1 MSFHLQPVSCP
12 PRIAVIL
19 SLFLFFSLISC
30 SSADE
35 LPVENDYGRALPP
48 GTLALEL
55 VTDTNEYPDFKIAL
69 HSREALLRSIDM
81 SLDYL
86 SKPSS
91 TRIAPIAPEFTHE
104 RTVRSLELMRDVLA
118 KAETPEQLNGYIHL
132 YFDVYRSIGWDGSGT
147 VLFTGY
153 CQPIFD
159 GRLTRS
165 QEFSYPLYNLPSDLA
180 KKEDGTPLG
189 RRDGERI
196 VSYFTRREIDGGGV
210 LKSKGLELVWLRSPL
225 DCYVAHVQGSAQIRL
240 PKGEML
246 HIGYAGKTDREYAS
260 LGQALVIDGK
270 IDKNHI
276 SLTAIRDWFDEH
288 PDELADYLYR
298 NESYVFFTEMPP
310 GGPFGC
316 LGAPVTAYHSI
327 ATDKDVFPR
336 AALACLETILPSQS
350 ANGEIVHE
358 PFTSFVLDQDR
369 GGAIKSA
376 GRADIFLGT
385 GDEAEKVAGYTRAEG
400 RLFYLFAKP

>member
-1 MSFHLQPVSCP
+1 MPFSFSNSSGLSC
-12 PRIAVIL
+12 AG
-19 SLFLFFSLISC
+19 FLLLTFLASC
-30 SSADE
+30 STPDE
-35 LPVENDYGRALPP
+35 LPVDKDYARELPP
-48 GTLALEL
+48 GTLGLEK
-55 VTDTNEYPDFKIAL
+55 VTDPNDYPDFTKAL
-69 HSREALLRSIDM
+69 HNRDSLLRSIDM

-91 TRIAPIAPEFTHE
+91 TRVDPIAPEFTHE
-104 RTVRSLELMRDVLA
+104 RTVLSLQAMQEILH
-118 KAETPEQLNGYIHL
+118 KAETPQQLNGYIHL

-153 CQPIFD
+153 CQPIFE

-165 QEFSYPLYNLPSDLA
+165 DEFPYPLYNLPSDLA
-180 KKEDGTPLG
+180 KEEDGTPMG

-196 VSYFTRREIDGGGV
+196 VSYYSRKEIDGGGV
-210 LKSKGLELVWLRSPL
+210 LRSQNLELVWLRSSL

-240 PKGEML
+240 PGGEVM

-260 LGQALVIDGK
+260 LGKALVDDGK

-276 SLTAIRDWFDEH
+276 SLAAIRSWFDDH
-288 PDELADYLYR
+288 PEELADYLYR

-316 LGAPVTAYHSI
+316 LGVPVTDHHSI
-327 ATDKDVFPR
+327 ATDKEVFPR
-336 AALACLETILPSQS
+336 AALAVVETHLPDMNNATNIETSS
-350 ANGEIVHE
+350 S

-385 GDEAEKVAGYTRAEG
+385 GDEAERIAGYTRSEG
-400 RLFYLFAKP
+400 RLFYLFVKQN

>member
-1 MSFHLQPVSCP
+1 MSSCHRSLWP
-12 PRIAVIL
+12 IL
-19 SLFLFFSLISC
+19 TALFLLVSC

-35 LPVENDYGRALPP
+35 LPVDKDYGRELPP

-55 VTDTNEYPDFKIAL
+55 VTDPNDYPDFKKAL
-69 HSREALLRSIDM
+69 HNRDALLRSIDM

-104 RTVRSLELMRDVLA
+104 RTVQSLNAMREILA

-132 YFDVYRSIGWDGSGT
+132 TFDVYRSIGWDGSGT

-165 QEFSYPLYNLPSDLA
+165 QEFPYPLYNLPSDLA

-189 RRDGERI
+189 RREGERI

-210 LKSKGLELVWLRSPL
+210 LKSQNLELVWLRSSL

-240 PKGEML
+240 PRGEML
-246 HIGYAGKTDREYAS
+246 HIGYAGKTDREYSS
-260 LGQALVIDGK
+260 LGKALVDDGK

-276 SLTAIRDWFDEH
+276 SLTAIREWFAQH
-288 PDELADYLYR
+288 PEELADYLYR

-316 LGAPVTAYHSI
+316 LGAPVTANHSI
-327 ATDKDVFPR
+327 ATDKEVFPR
-336 AALACLETILPSQS
+336 AALACMETTLPSMS
-350 ANGEIVHE
+350 ETGEIVFD

-376 GRADIFLGT
+376 GRADLFLGT
-385 GDEAEKVAGYTRAEG
+385 GDRAERIAGYTRAEG
-400 RLFYLFAKP
+400 RLFYLFVKPD